1 MKLYVHYCPFVFS
14 NCYILGSEALGD
26 DIWAPDEVLLSPAE
40 VPETDSPGPFP
51 AVKPVRETIIIDP
64 GIMDENIL
72 DFIEK
77 NNYILR
83 GVFITHDH
91 LGHVRGLRT
100 LTRIYNTRIYAIN
113 PVIQD
118 IKTTIVK
125 DGDVITLGSFKIEVV
140 SVPGHS
146 ADSAV
151 FKCARMLFTGDSLT
165 AGLVGRTASTYGAA
179 IQIAALR
186 AKLLSLPGDYIVLP
200 GHGPPSSLEVERR
213 FNMGIRAQDEQKNQR
228 PAFRIDF

>member
-1 MKLYVHYCPFVFS
+1 MGLKLYVHYCPFVFS

-26 DIWAPDEVLLSPAE
+26 EIWAPDEARPSLADPP
-40 VPETDSPGPFP
+40 PETDPFGTRP
-51 AVKPVRETIIIDP
+51 ARETIIIDP
-64 GIMDENIL
+64 GIMDESIL

-100 LTRIYNTRIYAIN
+100 LTRIYDTKIFAVN

-118 IKTTIVK
+118 IKTTIVR
-125 DGDVITLGSFKIEVV
+125 DGDTVALGSFKIEVV

-151 FKCARMLFTGDSLT
+151 FKCERMLFTGDSLT

-179 IQIAALR
+179 IQVGALR

-200 GHGPPSSLEVERR
+200 GHGPPSTLEAERR
-213 FNMGIRAQDEQKNQR
+213 FNVGIRAQDQQKNQR
-228 PAFRIDF
+228 PAFRVDF